1 MIRAFYVLAVVVT
14 VLLAWALYVAKTEA
28 QSAQDR
34 IAFMERGIAGE
45 LAQIAQ
51 LQDEL
56 AYLERPERLE
66 ALARV
71 HLQLRPLAPEQ
82 DVTFASLNAHIATE
96 QQRNMQDRPSAGR
109 SKSSGAGRR

>member
-1 MIRAFYVLAVVVT
+1 MIRAFYVLAIVVT
-14 VLLAWALYVAKTEA
+14 ILLAWALYVAKTEA

-45 LAQIAQ
+45 LAQISQ

-66 ALARV
+66 ALAKV

-82 DVTFASLNAHIATE
+82 DVTFASLNAHAAE
-96 QQRNMQDRPSAGR
+96 PQSNAQERQKAGR